1 MWNTVGIVVIDISD
15 FRDIYYVTPMF
26 IGKSKLFETL
36 ILDF

>member
-1 MWNTVGIVVIDISD
+1 MWVTVGIVVIYISD

-26 IGKSKLFETL
+26 MGKSELFETL